1 MLELPACRPL
11 RSAAPTL
18 CKMDALC
25 WKGFIARSGTWQ
37 GSWRHSAFSR
47 VLRVSTVG
55 YGSLTERP
63 ACTANHAQRKE
74 PRIQRRSG
82 SETGRYL
89 RLSCL
94 DHPRWSQS
102 LHELLLCCTIPLC

>member
-55 YGSLTERP
+55 YGSLNRAPSMHGQPRAKKGTEDPEKIRKRNRKVFAFVMLRP
-63 ACTANHAQRKE
+63 
-74 PRIQRRSG
+74 S
-82 SETGRYL
+82 
-89 RLSCL
+89 
-94 DHPRWSQS
+94 
-102 LHELLLCCTIPLC
+102 